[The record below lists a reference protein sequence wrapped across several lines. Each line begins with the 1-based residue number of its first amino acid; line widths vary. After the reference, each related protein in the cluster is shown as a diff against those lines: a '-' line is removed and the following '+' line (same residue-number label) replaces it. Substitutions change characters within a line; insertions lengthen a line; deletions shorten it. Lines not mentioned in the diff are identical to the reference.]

1 MNYLAKIFF
10 FLIIL
15 SPGVAYALVYYLPEN
30 GDNIVGSMRIVQAEK
45 GQTFSQ
51 LTRYF
56 EMGYLEMKT
65 ANPRL
70 RRYGKLRKSRAVT
83 VPSFF
88 ILPNVPKEGIV
99 INLPELRLYYFP
111 PDHHVVITEPVAL
124 GKLGWSTPL
133 LETEVIEK
141 VKNPPWVVPESIIWN
156 SMQKGIYLPK
166 VMPPGPKNPLGKF
179 ALRLGA
185 WSVLIHGTIQPQHI
199 GKRVSSGCIR
209 MYPEDIEYLFQAIA
223 KGTHVRIID
232 NPYKIGWLGN
242 DLYLEAHLPF
252 LEVRGTVDE
261 ELEKIRQLVLSAT
274 YDRPAKI
281 DWHAVVMILAKHTGI
296 PNIIGKASKNARI
309 F

>member
-1 MNYLAKIFF
+1 MNNLKYLIL
-10 FLIIL
+10 FLIML
-15 SPGVAYALVYYLPEN
+15 LPGVSYALVYYLPAN
-30 GDNIVGSMRIVQAEK
+30 GDNIIGSMRIVQAAK
-45 GQTFSQ
+45 GKTFSQ

-56 EMGYLEMKT
+56 EMGYLEMKA
-65 ANPRL
+65 ANPKL
-70 RRYGKLRKSRAVT
+70 RRYGKLRKSKAVT

-88 ILPNVPKEGIV
+88 ILPDVPKTGIV

-111 PDHHVVITEPVAL
+111 PNHNVVVTEPVAL

-133 LETEVIEK
+133 LETTVIEK
-141 VKNPPWVVPESIIWN
+141 IKDPPWVVPESIMWS
-156 SMQKGIYLPK
+156 SMQKGIYLPE

-209 MYPEDIEYLFQAIA
+209 MYPEDIKYFYDAVA
-223 KGTHVRIID
+223 KGTPVSIVD
-232 NPYKIGWLGN
+232 NPYKVGWLGN

-261 ELEKIRQLVLSAT
+261 ELEKIRQIVLSAT
-274 YDRPAKI
+274 YNRPAQV

-296 PNIIGKASKNARI
+296 PHIIGQATY
-309 F
+309 